1 MHFLIVSLTMVFNTN
16 IWQECGSPST
26 LVGKGKD
33 MLVGGSSNVMNEVY
47 TIFFNG

>member
-1 MHFLIVSLTMVFNTN
+1 MVCNTILCQEHGSL
-16 IWQECGSPST
+16 ST

-47 TIFFNG
+47 TLLFNG